1 MEKLKKGIIEN
12 YINGSLLDFID
23 DYYHHNKED
32 AESLITLLSELH
44 NRQQINIVEVFSKL
58 SNIPSSHDFFSKMII
73 FEKILPNLNSSIIDI
88 VECVKKITLE
98 AGQDMAAHT
107 LIEPL
112 IELCKKNIN
121 YTDELFCFSLSN
133 IDPDFDSLSIAIQAG
148 ACINEKDYVEKGI
161 NLLNNKSSKVV
172 ERALFSL
179 GKIKYQDHQQL
190 IITATEIIN
199 STSSTSSDK
208 TLSISLRTL
217 INLYSQNNS
226 LESLVLEFLYKNS
239 NYFGEQYVHTAATLI
254 AHDNKKLN
262 DKFKEI
268 LFDICCHVKPEN
280 IGTINIIDYA
290 LKNLLQQGAF
300 IECVSYIEKMFS
312 LTDYKLSI
320 RNLNS
325 FTHEINNYPDTHLSS
340 LVTRWL
346 VSNNYYLCKNCSY
359 IFDRRESD
367 TSIKFNIEML
377 YNISPQTY
385 ITLAK
390 RACGWFFI
398 RPEIAI
404 GLITSLIYYV
414 PDDALDEINE
424 IIFNPLFISYP
435 GSMYESISQLKNSS
449 NHRMRKI
456 AEDILVSFDKY
467 QDAVEKAT
475 ELKELIPS
483 EQDRHTYRRHQ
494 NRLMDDSIKQ
504 ARSKSFLSSI
514 FSGNESLLL
523 YGNKSIHYI
532 KHGEDKIRQE
542 IPLQEISHSMLLA
555 SMLNLDPHGLNKMIF
570 QFKIEGCN

>member
-1 MEKLKKGIIEN
+1 MN
-12 YINGSLLDFID
+12 
-23 DYYHHNKED
+23 
-32 AESLITLLSELH
+32 
-44 NRQQINIVEVFSKL
+44 
-58 SNIPSSHDFFSKMII
+58 I
-73 FEKILPNLNSSIIDI
+73 FEKILPNLDTSIIDI

-98 AGQDMAAHT
+98 AGQDMAAYM
-107 LIEPL
+107 LIDPL
-112 IELCKKNIN
+112 IELCKKNIS
-121 YTDELFCFSLSN
+121 YPDELFYFSLSN
-133 IDPDFDSLSIAIQAG
+133 VDPDFDSLSIALQAG
-148 ACINEKDYVEKGI
+148 ACINEKDYIEKGI
-161 NLLNNKSSKVV
+161 NLLKNKNSKVV

-208 TLSISLRTL
+208 TLAISLRTL

-239 NYFGEQYVHTAATLI
+239 SYFGEQYVHTAATLI

-367 TSIKFNIEML
+367 ASIKFNIEML
-377 YNISPQTY
+377 SNISPQTY

-398 RPEIAI
+398 RPKIAI
-404 GLITSLIYYV
+404 GLITSLMYDV
-414 PDDALDEINE
+414 PDDALGEINE

-435 GSMYESISQLKNSS
+435 GSMRESISQLKNSS

-475 ELKELIPS
+475 DLKELIPS

-504 ARSKSFLSSI
+504 ARSKSFFSSI

-532 KHGEDKIRQE
+532 QHGEDKIRQE

>member
-1 MEKLKKGIIEN
+1 MEKLKEAIVEN
-12 YINGSLLDFID
+12 YRNGTLLDFVN
-23 DYYHHNKED
+23 DYYHHNKEN
-32 AESLITLLSELH
+32 AESLIALLSELH
-44 NRQQINIVEVFSKL
+44 NKQQINIVKLFSKL
-58 SNIPSSHDFFSKMII
+58 SNSPSSHTFFSKMIV

-88 VECVKKITLE
+88 VECVKEITLE
-98 AGQDMAAHT
+98 AGQDMAANM

-121 YTDELFCFSLSN
+121 YPDELFCFSLSN

-148 ACINEKDYVEKGI
+148 AYINETEYVEKGI
-161 NLLNNKSSKVV
+161 NLLNNKSSTVV

-179 GKIKYQDHQQL
+179 GKIKYQDHQL
-190 IITATEIIN
+190 LTLTATEIIN
-199 STSSTSSDK
+199 STASTSSDK
-208 TLSISLRTL
+208 ALAISLRTL

-226 LESLVLEFLYKNS
+226 LECLVLEFLYKNS
-239 NYFGEQYVHTAATLI
+239 SYFGEQYVHTAATLI
-254 AHDNKKLN
+254 AYDNKKLS
-262 DKFKEI
+262 DKFKGI

-280 IGTINIIDYA
+280 IGTVNIIDYA

-320 RNLNS
+320 KNLNS

-346 VSNNYYLCKNCSY
+346 VSNKYYLCKNCSY
-359 IFDRRESD
+359 IFNKRDSD
-367 TSIKFNIEML
+367 TSIKFNKDILSEI
-377 YNISPQTY
+377 NTQSFI
-385 ITLAK
+385 ILAK

-398 RPEIAI
+398 RPRIAI
-404 GLITSLIYYV
+404 GLIISLMYEA
-414 PDDALDEINE
+414 PDEALGEINE
-424 IIFNPLFISYP
+424 ILFNPLFISYP
-435 GSMYESISQLKNSS
+435 GSMHESMNQLKNSS
-449 NHRMRKI
+449 SHRMRKI
-456 AEDILVSFDKY
+456 AEDILVSFDSY
-467 QDAVEKAT
+467 QDAVRKAT

-555 SMLNLDPHGLNKMIF
+555 SMLNLDPHGLNNMIF
-570 QFKIEGCN
+570 QFKIEGCK